1 VADGA
6 NDVFI
11 NCPFDET
18 YRPLF
23 LAMVF
28 GIHALGFR
36 ARCALEIDDGGVT
49 RLSKIEGLIS
59 DCRFGVHDLSR
70 IELDDANGLPRFNMP
85 FELGLFLGAKHYG
98 DEVQQRKQ
106 ILVLDVE
113 RYRFQQFI
121 SDLAG
126 VDPKAH
132 DGEPEKL
139 LAALRLFLRTAS
151 QRSVI
156 GLGELT
162 ELYHAWVD
170 DLSPAAEAFGYTPT
184 DLPYPDL
191 LHDIGYWMIR
201 H

>member
-1 VADGA
+1 MTDGA

-36 ARCALEIDDGGVT
+36 ARCALEIDDGGET
-49 RLSKIEGLIS
+49 RLSKIERLIA

-70 IELDDANGLPRFNMP
+70 IELDRANGLPRFNMP

-98 DEVQQRKQ
+98 DELQKRKRV
-106 ILVLDVE
+106 LVLDEE
-113 RYRFQQFI
+113 RYRYQQFI

-126 VDPKAH
+126 IDPKAH
-132 DGEPEKL
+132 GGEPEQL
-139 LAALRLFLRTAS
+139 LAALRLFLRTGSEHAL
-151 QRSVI
+151 I
-156 GLGELT
+156 GIDELT
-162 ELYHAWVD
+162 ELYGAWIAG
-170 DLSPAAEAFGYTPT
+170 LTPAAQALGYSPI
-184 DLPYPDL
+184 DLPYADL
-191 LHDIGYWMIR
+191 IHDIGYWLIL